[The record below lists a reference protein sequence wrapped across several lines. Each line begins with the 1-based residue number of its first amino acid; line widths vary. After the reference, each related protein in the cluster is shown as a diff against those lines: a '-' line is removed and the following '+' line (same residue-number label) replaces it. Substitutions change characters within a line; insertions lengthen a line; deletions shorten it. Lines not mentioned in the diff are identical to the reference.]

1 MDVSGAA
8 KIPESSLINGGY
20 NVTVANKYFA
30 EMPDVPAIKNVFNTR
45 IMYSNI

>member
-1 MDVSGAA
+1 MDTSGTS
-8 KIPESSLINGGY
+8 KIPESSMMNGGY
-20 NVTVANKYFA
+20 NVTVSNKYFA